1 MKQYAASKILNIL
14 IDYRKEYFNQEWAD
28 EFYSNIWNVDT
39 AQGFGLDIWGRIVVI
54 GRNIEI
60 TESDYFGFSTHP
72 TKSWLPFNQGVFY
85 NGEKSTSVS
94 RLADSAYRALILAKA
109 LSNISATD
117 VRSLNRA
124 LRSLFQNRGN
134 AYVKQVGPMAIEYV
148 FEFFLE
154 PWESSVVRFSEA
166 LPRPAGVAVSVSD
179 EKNDSF
185 ALFELAANSL
195 YAYSNTTLPSD
206 LNIN

>member
-1 MKQYAASKILNIL
+1 MKQYAASPILNIL

-60 TESDYFGFSTHP
+60 TESDYFGFSTTP
-72 TKSWLPFNQGVFY
+72 TRSWLPFNQGVFY
-85 NGEKSTSVS
+85 NGEKSTSVFQ
-94 RLADSAYRALILAKA
+94 LADNAYRALILAKA

-124 LRSLFQNRGN
+124 LRSLFRNRGK

-154 PWESSVVRFSEA
+154 PWESSVVRFGEA
-166 LPRPAGVAVSVSD
+166 LPRPAGVSVSVSD
-179 EKNDSF
+179 ENDSF

-195 YAYSNTTLPSD
+195 YDYSSITLPHD

>member
-1 MKQYAASKILNIL
+1 MKQYAASPVINQL
-14 IDYRKEYFNQEWAD
+14 IDYRKGYFDTDWSNS
-28 EFYSNIWNVDT
+28 FYDVIWNIDT

-54 GRNIEI
+54 GRNIEV
-60 TESDYFGFSTHP
+60 TEPDYFGFSTTP
-72 TKSWLPFNQGVFY
+72 TRSWLPFNQGVFY
-85 NGEKSTSVS
+85 NGEKSTSVFQ
-94 RLADSAYRALILAKA
+94 LADNAYRALILAKA

-124 LRSLFQNRGN
+124 LRSLFTNRGK

-166 LPRPAGVAVSVSD
+166 LPRPAGVSVSVSD
-179 EKNDSF
+179 ENDSF
-185 ALFELAANSL
+185 DLFELAANSL
-195 YAYSNTTLPSD
+195 YAYSSITLPSD

>member
-1 MKQYAASKILNIL
+1 MKQYAASPILNIL

-60 TESDYFGFSTHP
+60 TESDYFGFSTAP
-72 TKSWLPFNQGVFY
+72 TRSWLPFNQGVFY
-85 NGEKSTSVS
+85 NGAKSTSVF
-94 RLADSAYRALILAKA
+94 RLADNAYRAIILAKA

-124 LRSLFQNRGN
+124 LRSLFRNRGK

-166 LPRPAGVAVSVSD
+166 LPRPAGVSVSVSD
-179 EKNDSF
+179 ENVSF
-185 ALFELAANSL
+185 ALFKLAANSL
-195 YAYSNTTLPSD
+195 YAYSNITLPND

>member
-1 MKQYAASKILNIL
+1 MKQYAASPVINQL
-14 IDYRKEYFNQEWAD
+14 IDYRKGYFDQDWSNS
-28 EFYSNIWNVDT
+28 FYDVIWNIDT

-60 TESDYFGFSTHP
+60 TESDYFGFSTPP

-85 NGEKSTSVS
+85 NGEKSTSVF
-94 RLADSAYRALILAKA
+94 RLADNAYRALILAKA

-166 LPRPAGVAVSVSD
+166 LPRPAGVSVSVSD
-179 EKNDSF
+179 ENDSF
-185 ALFELAANSL
+185 SLFELAANSL
-195 YAYSNTTLPSD
+195 YAYSNITLPHD

>member
-1 MKQYAASKILNIL
+1 MKQYSASQTINKL
-14 IDYRKEYFNQEWAD
+14 IADRAEYFNNEWID
-28 EFYSNIWNVDT
+28 DFYSNIWDVDT

-54 GRNIEI
+54 GRNIEV
-60 TESDYFGFSTHP
+60 TESDYFGFSTPP
-72 TKSWLPFNQGVFY
+72 TRSWLPFNQGVFY
-85 NGEKSTSVS
+85 NGEKSTSVF

-124 LRSLFQNRGN
+124 LRSLFENRGN

-166 LPRPAGVAVSVSD
+166 LPRPAGVSVSVSD
-179 EKNDSF
+179 ENDSF

-195 YAYSNTTLPSD
+195 YAYSNITLPSD

>member
-1 MKQYAASKILNIL
+1 MKQYAASPILNIL

-60 TESDYFGFSTHP
+60 TESDYFGFSTAP
-72 TKSWLPFNQGVFY
+72 TRSWLPFNQGVFY
-85 NGEKSTSVS
+85 NGAKSTSVF
-94 RLADSAYRALILAKA
+94 RLADNAYRAIILAKA

-124 LRSLFQNRGN
+124 RHT
-134 AYVKQVGPMAIEYV
+134 
-148 FEFFLE
+148 
-154 PWESSVVRFSEA
+154 
-166 LPRPAGVAVSVSD
+166 
-179 EKNDSF
+179 
-185 ALFELAANSL
+185 
-195 YAYSNTTLPSD
+195 SNK
-206 LNIN
+206 

>member
-1 MKQYAASKILNIL
+1 MKQYSASQTINKL
-14 IDYRKEYFNQEWAD
+14 IADRAEYFNNEWID
-28 EFYSNIWNVDT
+28 DFYSNIWNVDT
-39 AQGFGLDIWGRIVVI
+39 AQGLGLDIWGRIVVI

-60 TESDYFGFSTHP
+60 TESAYFGFSTTP

-85 NGEKSTSVS
+85 NGEKSTSVF
-94 RLADSAYRALILAKA
+94 RLADSAYRAIILAKA

-117 VRSLNRA
+117 VPSLNRA
-124 LRSLFQNRGN
+124 LRSLFQNRGK
-134 AYVKQVGPMAIEYV
+134 AYVKQIGPMAIEYV

-154 PWESSVVRFSEA
+154 PWESSVVRFGEA
-166 LPRPAGVAVSVSD
+166 LPRPAGVSVSVSD
-179 EKNDSF
+179 ETDSF

-195 YAYSNTTLPSD
+195 YDYSNITLPSD

>member
-1 MKQYAASKILNIL
+1 MKQYSASQTINKL
-14 IDYRKEYFNQEWAD
+14 IADRAEYFNNEWVD
-28 EFYSNIWNVDT
+28 DFYSNIWNVDT
-39 AQGFGLDIWGRIVVI
+39 AQGLGLDIWGRIVVI
-54 GRNIEI
+54 GRSIEV
-60 TESDYFGFSTHP
+60 TESDYFGFSTTP

-85 NGEKSTSVS
+85 NGEKSTSVF
-94 RLADSAYRALILAKA
+94 RLSDNAYRALILAKA

-166 LPRPAGVAVSVSD
+166 LPRPAGVSVSVSD
-179 EKNDSF
+179 ENDSF

-195 YAYSNTTLPSD
+195 YSYSNITLPSD

>member
-1 MKQYAASKILNIL
+1 MKQYSASQTINKL
-14 IDYRKEYFNQEWAD
+14 IADRAEYFNSEWID
-28 EFYSNIWNVDT
+28 DFYSNIWNVDT
-39 AQGFGLDIWGRIVVI
+39 AQGLGLDIWGRIVVI
-54 GRNIEI
+54 GRNIEV
-60 TESDYFGFSTHP
+60 TESDYFGFSTPP
-72 TKSWLPFNQGVFY
+72 TRSWLPFNQGVFY
-85 NGEKSTSVS
+85 NGEKSTSVF

-166 LPRPAGVAVSVSD
+166 LPRPAGVSVSVSD
-179 EKNDSF
+179 ETDSF

-195 YAYSNTTLPSD
+195 YAYSNITLPSD

>member
-1 MKQYAASKILNIL
+1 MKQYAASPILNIL

-60 TESDYFGFSTHP
+60 TESDYFGFSTAP
-72 TKSWLPFNQGVFY
+72 TRSWLPFNQGVFY
-85 NGEKSTSVS
+85 NGAKSTSVF
-94 RLADSAYRALILAKA
+94 RLADNAYRAIILAKA

-124 LRSLFQNRGN
+124 LRSLFRNRGK

-154 PWESSVVRFSEA
+154 PWESSVVRLSEA
-166 LPRPAGVAVSVSD
+166 LPRPAGVSVSVSD
-179 EKNDSF
+179 ENVSF
-185 ALFELAANSL
+185 ALFKLAANSL
-195 YAYSNTTLPSD
+195 YAYSNITLPND

>member
-1 MKQYAASKILNIL
+1 MKQYSASKTINKL
-14 IDYRKEYFNQEWAD
+14 IDDRAEYFNNEWID
-28 EFYSNIWNVDT
+28 DFYSNIWNVDT
-39 AQGFGLDIWGRIVVI
+39 AQGLGLDIWGRIVVI

-60 TESDYFGFSTHP
+60 TESDYFGFSTAP

-85 NGEKSTSVS
+85 NGEKSTSVF
-94 RLADSAYRALILAKA
+94 RLSDNAYRALILAKA

-166 LPRPAGVAVSVSD
+166 LPRPAGVSVSVSD
-179 EKNDSF
+179 ETDSF

-195 YAYSNTTLPSD
+195 YAYSNITLPSD